1 MSLSTEANER
11 LYDALAEAIDRAG
24 PGNEALFL
32 TKLALLLAN
41 QIGDEALIDRTLELA
56 LHHIHR
62 LLESNS
68 GDTMARHNAQGS
80 SQD

>member
-24 PGNEALFL
+24 PEGEALFL

-41 QIGDEALIDRTLELA
+41 QIADEASINRALELA
-56 LHHIHR
+56 LHQI
-62 LLESNS
+62 
-68 GDTMARHNAQGS
+68 
-80 SQD
+80 